1 MPYHLIPTILGT
13 SFVLIWAFIGGMIL
27 RDSHCE
33 VLRQQK
39 SKHPLP
45 RYKRMTQQPAQI
57 HKPNWTGLWTTRRS
71 A

>member
-1 MPYHLIPTILGT
+1 MPYYLIPTILGT

-27 RDSHCE
+27 SDGHQE
-33 VLRQQK
+33 VLRQQQ

-45 RYKRMTQQPAQI
+45 RYKRMTRQPDLL
-57 HKPNWTGLWTTRRS
+57 HKPSWAGLWTTRRS

>member
-45 RYKRMTQQPAQI
+45 RYKRMTQQPDQI